1 MKKQLTRDALIA
13 TAKSFC
19 GLNHAYKELFG
30 VTDGKAVGTFIE
42 RAFQDYLRAQF
53 EIEIGNAASGL
64 DLPTLETDIKVTSV
78 RQPQSSS
85 PFRSARQKVYG
96 LGYNLLLFVYDKQD
110 IAKTKKVKLAFVS
123 CAFIASERT
132 GDYRTT
138 RNLLQILANDAM
150 REEIAAYLNDAYLLT
165 DEFEKIA
172 LADEIMRTPPMQG
185 YLGTWI
191 KPEWQTWYNRVVELD
206 ETVQGV
212 VKVA

>member
-1 MKKQLTRDALIA
+1 
-13 TAKSFC
+13 
-19 GLNHAYKELFG
+19 
-30 VTDGKAVGTFIE
+30 
-42 RAFQDYLRAQF
+42 
-53 EIEIGNAASGL
+53 
-64 DLPTLETDIKVTSV
+64 V

-110 IAKTKKVKLAFVS
+110 NARAKKAQLTFVS

-150 REEIAAYLNDAYLLT
+150 QEEIAAYLNDAYLLT